1 MKKNLSIV
9 RMMLA
14 AIVFSTCAP
23 SLKAQSGVMVNVGA
37 DLVSGY
43 VWRGVYQIGSGA
55 SVQPSLGLAY
65 KGFSIGAW
73 GSTSLREGFK
83 ELDLSAGYSVGGF
96 SVGVTDYWWGGQRL
110 GDGRFAPYFKYG
122 DTHYFEGTLA
132 YEFGEKFPL
141 GISWSTMFAGNLDK
155 VDGER
160 KFSTYIELGY
170 DFRIK
175 GVDLTCAVGVAP
187 WDAPAWLT
195 PRWGDKGFQVS
206 NISLKASKTVRIT
219 DSYSLPVFVQAVAS
233 PATDD
238 ASLVFGISF

>member
-23 SLKAQSGVMVNVGA
+23 SLKAQSGVVVNVGA

-83 ELDLSAGYSVGGF
+83 ELDLSAGYWSAVFRSESPITGGPDRALL
-96 SVGVTDYWWGGQRL
+96 SI
-110 GDGRFAPYFKYG
+110 P
-122 DTHYFEGTLA
+122 
-132 YEFGEKFPL
+132 
-141 GISWSTMFAGNLDK
+141 I
-155 VDGER
+155 
-160 KFSTYIELGY
+160 I
-170 DFRIK
+170 
-175 GVDLTCAVGVAP
+175 
-187 WDAPAWLT
+187 
-195 PRWGDKGFQVS
+195 
-206 NISLKASKTVRIT
+206 
-219 DSYSLPVFVQAVAS
+219 
-233 PATDD
+233 
-238 ASLVFGISF
+238 